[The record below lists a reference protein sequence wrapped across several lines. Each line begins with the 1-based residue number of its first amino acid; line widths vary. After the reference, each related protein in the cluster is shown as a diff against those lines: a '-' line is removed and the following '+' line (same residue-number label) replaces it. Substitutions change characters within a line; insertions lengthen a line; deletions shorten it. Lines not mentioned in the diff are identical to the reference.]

1 MTLVLTFLSF
11 VTGLWQN
18 KACWTGVTRC
28 KRAVSRHFK
37 GTPVGQKCFKRFF
50 YRDFLSI
57 LYPAFVIYISERREW
72 KRIDKMGYLF
82 QLWMRFNNGL
92 NYAVKNVNGKKTYC
106 RACRAFLLILFPFG
120 RLPVSAL
127 KEMKN
132 KTKCRHY
139 IDVLTAKE
147 VNNLLILQ
155 LS

>member
-1 MTLVLTFLSF
+1 MTLVLSFFSF

-37 GTPVGQKCFKRFF
+37 GTPVGQKCFKKFF
-50 YRDFLSI
+50 YRDFLGI

-92 NYAVKNVNGKKTYC
+92 NYAVKNGNGKK
-106 RACRAFLLILFPFG
+106 
-120 RLPVSAL
+120 
-127 KEMKN
+127 
-132 KTKCRHY
+132 
-139 IDVLTAKE
+139 
-147 VNNLLILQ
+147 NLLQ
-155 LS
+155 SLSGLSAHLIPLWPFTSFRTEENEKQDKMSTLYWRLNCKRSK